1 MLNIQQ
7 IRVALKEV
15 NLSTCSKE
23 TGIHYQQVWR
33 IASGIDS
40 NPQYRT
46 LEKLSDWVESQED
59 VPQ

>member
-1 MLNIQQ
+1 MLNIKQ
-7 IRVALKEV
+7 IRAALKDV
-15 NLSTCSKE
+15 NLSTCARE

-33 IASGIDS
+33 IATGVDN

-59 VPQ
+59 TPQ